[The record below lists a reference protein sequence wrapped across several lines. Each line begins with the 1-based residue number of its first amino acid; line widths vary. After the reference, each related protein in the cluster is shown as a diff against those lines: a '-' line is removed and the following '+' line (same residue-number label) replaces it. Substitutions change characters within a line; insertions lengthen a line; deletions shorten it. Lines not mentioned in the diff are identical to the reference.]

1 MIIPLDFYKII
12 PYTISVELM
21 INKPL
26 NPMKST
32 LSYFEIAQD
41 LSLVE
46 KQVLNTLIDFI
57 DYYPRYGIEELNTD
71 SKYWIRMANH
81 VHIVNYYVSHM
92 PGSFDRKGK
101 LHLYVKAVN
110 YFYEFYREL
119 QEMGKL
125 PLGID
130 VDITR
135 QVEHCRNYH
144 LL

>member
-1 MIIPLDFYKII
+1 
-12 PYTISVELM
+12 
-21 INKPL
+21 
-26 NPMKST
+26 MKST
-32 LSYFEIAQD
+32 LFYSEIAQD

-57 DYYPRYGIEELNTD
+57 DYYPYGIKELNTD
-71 SKYWIRMANH
+71 SKYWTRMSNH
-81 VHIVNYYVSHM
+81 VRIVHYCISRM
-92 PGSFDRKGK
+92 PGPSNRRGK

>member
-1 MIIPLDFYKII
+1 
-12 PYTISVELM
+12 
-21 INKPL
+21 
-26 NPMKST
+26 MKST
-32 LSYFEIAQD
+32 LTDFEIAQD

-57 DYYPRYGIEELNTD
+57 DYYPYGVKELNTD
-71 SKYWIRMANH
+71 YKYWTRMSNH
-81 VHIVNYYVSHM
+81 VQIVHYYVSHM
-92 PGSFDRKGK
+92 PSVSNRKGK

-110 YFYEFYREL
+110 YFYEMYREL

-135 QVEHCRNYH
+135 QFQHCKNYH